1 MYTCQIIQLFTAFL
15 AVPARVVEVDLVVD
29 ESVPDDGIIAP
40 PALFHV
46 VLRLAP
52 VAHWHSCDKTLISLS
67 MAHWHSC
74 NKTLISLSLA
84 YWHSC
89 NKTLINLSLA
99 HWHSCNK
106 TLINLSLAHWHSCNK
121 TLISLSCDN

>member
-1 MYTCQIIQLFTAFL
+1 MVYTTVYTIQCMYTLYSIQDILYYIVYTMYTCQIIQLFTAFL
-15 AVPARVVEVDLVVD
+15 AVPARVMEVDLLVD

-67 MAHWHSC
+67 
-74 NKTLISLSLA
+74 
-84 YWHSC
+84 
-89 NKTLINLSLA
+89 LA

-106 TLINLSLAHWHSCNK
+106 TLINLSLAHWH
-121 TLISLSCDN
+121 TDTPVTRH